1 VQNTCDDVL
10 KIMERKYTIAQ
21 FIKLCDFIRKKSP
34 NASITTDYIIGFP
47 SETQTQFL
55 ESIENLK
62 KIKFA
67 NIHMFPFS
75 LHKDTKA
82 AAIKQ
87 VFTEKEKQNR
97 YEMIKKINEECKA
110 IYLKSFLNKIVNVLF
125 EHPKNPNIQNGK
137 SQYYFDVF
145 VSTKKNLQNS
155 LLKVKVT
162 SFRDG
167 KLFGKIM

>member
-21 FIKLCDFIRKKSP
+21 FIKLCDTIRKKSP

-55 ESIENLK
+55 ESIKNLK

-97 YEMIKKINEECKA
+97 YEIIKKNNDTYKN
-110 IYLKSFLNKIVNVLF
+110 IYLKTFLNKTVNVLF
-125 EHPKNPNIQNGK
+125 EHPKNPNIQSGK

-155 LLKVKVT
+155 LLKVKIT
-162 SFRDG
+162 SFKDD